1 MHTRSLGSAL
11 LGTSLLVSEQGLG
24 CMGMTHSYGAADET
38 ESRST
43 IRLAL
48 DRGITFFDTA
58 DIYGPSTGEELLGDA
73 LAGIRDEAV
82 IATKFGHEVM
92 EAGGIR
98 ISGSPDYV
106 RAACDASLARLKTDR
121 IDLLYQHRVD
131 LTVPIEETWGAMHGL
146 VEAGKVRHLGICE
159 AAAAT
164 IRRAHAIHPVT
175 AIQSEYSLWTRDV
188 EGNGVLAIAREL
200 GIGFVPFS
208 PMGRGM
214 LSGEITDLDE
224 LSATDHR
231 RGNPRFQGD
240 NLAENLE
247 LVHRLA
253 VIASELGVLPA
264 QLALAWVMAQGADI
278 VPIPGTTR
286 TAHLEQ
292 NIAAGD
298 IVLSPDDLAA
308 IEAVFPPGA
317 AAGPR
322 YRDMTNIHV

>member
-1 MHTRSLGSAL
+1 MHSRHLGP
-11 LGTSLLVSEQGLG
+11 SLLVSEQGLG

-73 LAGIRDEAV
+73 LAGIRDEVV

-92 EAGGIR
+92 PNGGIR
-98 ISGSPDYV
+98 INGRPDYV
-106 RAACDASLARLKTDR
+106 RAACDASLARLGTDR

-131 LTVPIEETWGAMHGL
+131 LTVPIEDTWGAMQDL
-146 VEAGKVRHLGICE
+146 VHAGKVRYLGICE
-159 AAAAT
+159 AAPAT
-164 IRRAHAIHPVT
+164 IRRAHVIHPVT

-188 EGNGVLAIAREL
+188 EDNGVLAVAREL

-214 LSGEITDLDE
+214 LSGEITHLDQ
-224 LSATDHR
+224 LSDADHR

-240 NLAENLE
+240 NLGENLR

-253 VIASELGVLPA
+253 AVASDLGVLPV
-264 QLALAWVMAQGADI
+264 QLALAWVVAQGADI

-286 TAHLEQ
+286 TTHLEQ
-292 NIAAGD
+292 NVAAGS
-298 IVLSPDDLAA
+298 IVLTPESLVA
-308 IEAVFPPGA
+308 IEGIFTPGV